1 MSGAG
6 MLVLPLHCPA
16 AGPFSKLLLA
26 PLRPGWWRLNVPF
39 MYELPA
45 ALGYPADEI
54 VVVPAGFECDL
65 DSVPRLPLAYWL
77 AKGRTVTAAVV
88 HDWLYKSGRLHRG
101 GPAITRAEA
110 DRIFLAAMRDEGVA
124 WRHRVL
130 IYAAVRV
137 AGRRSWRR
145 HRRRQVRA

>member
-1 MSGAG
+1 MSAAHT
-6 MLVLPLHCPA
+6 LELPAYCEA
-16 AGPFSKLLLA
+16 RGPFSELLLA
-26 PLRPGWWRLNVPF
+26 PQRPGWWRLDVPF

-77 AKGRTVTAAVV
+77 AKGRTVAAAVV
-88 HDWLYKSGRLHRG
+88 HDWLYKSGRLYRG
-101 GPAITRAEA
+101 GPRVTRAAA

-137 AGRRSWRR
+137 AGWLPWRR
-145 HRRRQVRA
+145 YRCAQVHA